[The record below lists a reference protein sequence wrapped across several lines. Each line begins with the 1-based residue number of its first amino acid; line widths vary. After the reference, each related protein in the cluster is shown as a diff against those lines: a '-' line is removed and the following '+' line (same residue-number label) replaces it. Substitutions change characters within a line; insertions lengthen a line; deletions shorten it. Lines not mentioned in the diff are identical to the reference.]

1 MIDTLSTVQIPA
13 WMDGKSINETIF
25 STEFL
30 KSHPMKSVGGRF
42 YTTEGQI
49 HDEISL
55 RKEIFNLI
63 KAYVSTGLAK
73 KVTNLLEVIRMEC
86 SIEDF
91 PLETDRIHVANGT
104 FYLNG
109 ELSEE
114 RQFCRNR
121 FPVAAN
127 ICAGSPT
134 RFLEFLNELLYEE
147 DIPTLQ
153 EYLGYCLIPC
163 TKAQKMMI
171 ILGKGGEGKSR
182 LGLIL
187 EKLIGTGIT
196 KNAIHKIETD
206 RFARADLEGRL
217 VMVDDDMEMTALPKT
232 SILKTLVTA
241 ESAIDLERKGV
252 QSYQGCIYARLLCF
266 GNGELTSVNDQSF
279 GFYRRQLIL
288 RTKEAPADRVNDPF
302 LVEKMVPELE
312 AILMWCLAGL
322 VRLQRNHYQFTISP
336 RTQANT
342 DAVKMQI
349 NTVEAFMDSKDYFIF
364 DPQGSS
370 PSNDLFSC
378 YLQFCNDNLF
388 PSLSSKTFINQIHN
402 LEGKYHLRYCNNIL
416 NRLGKRVWGFSG
428 IRTKYEL

>member
-1 MIDTLSTVQIPA
+1 MSDILSTVQLPA

-49 HDEISL
+49 RDEISL
-55 RKEIFNLI
+55 RKEIFDLI
-63 KAYVSTGLAK
+63 KPYVSTGLAK
-73 KVTNLLEVIRMEC
+73 KVSSLLEVVRMEC
-86 SIEDF
+86 AMEDF

-127 ICAGSPT
+127 ICAGTPT
-134 RFLEFLNELLYEE
+134 RFLKFLNDLLYEE

-153 EYLGYCLIPC
+153 EYLGYCMIPC

-187 EKLIGTGIT
+187 EKLIGNGVT
-196 KNAIHKIETD
+196 KNTIHKIETD
-206 RFARADLEGRL
+206 RFARADLEGHL
-217 VMVDDDMEMTALPKT
+217 TAIDDDMEISALPKT

-266 GNGELTSVNDQSF
+266 GNGELTAVNDQSF

-302 LVEKMVPELE
+302 LVEKMEPELE

-322 VRLQRNHYQFTISP
+322 VRLQRNNYQFTISP

-342 DAVKMQI
+342 DSVKLQI
-349 NTVEAFMDSKDYFIF
+349 NTVEAFMESTDYFVF
-364 DPQGSS
+364 DPKGSA

-388 PSLSSKTFINQIHN
+388 PSLPSKTFINQIHN
-402 LEGKYHLRYCNNIL
+402 LEVKYHLRYCNNVL
-416 NRLGKRVWGFSG
+416 NRFGKRVWGFSG

>member
-1 MIDTLSTVQIPA
+1 MSDTLSTVQIPA
-13 WMDGKSINETIF
+13 WMDGRSINETIF

-30 KSHPMKSVGGRF
+30 KSHPMRSVSGRL

-55 RKEIFNLI
+55 RKEIFDLI
-63 KAYVSTGLAK
+63 KPYVSTGLAK
-73 KVTNLLEVIRMEC
+73 KVSNLLEVIRMEC
-86 SIEDF
+86 AMEDF

-127 ICAGSPT
+127 ICAGRPA
-134 RFLEFLNELLYEE
+134 RFLKFLNDLLYED

-187 EKLIGTGIT
+187 KKLMGNGVTMNSIQ
-196 KNAIHKIETD
+196 KIETD
-206 RFARADLEGRL
+206 RFARADLEGHL
-217 VMVDDDMEMTALPKT
+217 ATVDDDMEITALPKT

-252 QSYQGCIYARLLCF
+252 QSYQGCIYARFLCF
-266 GNGELTSVNDQSF
+266 GNGELTAVNDQSY

-302 LVEKMVPELE
+302 LVEKMEPELE

-322 VRLQRNHYQFTISP
+322 VRLQRNNYQFTISA

-349 NTVEAFMDSKDYFIF
+349 NTVEAFMDSTDYFIF

-388 PSLSSKTFINQIHN
+388 PSLPSKTFINQIHN
-402 LEGKYHLRYCNNIL
+402 LEGKYNLRYCNNVL
-416 NRLGKRVWGFSG
+416 NRFGKRVWGFSG
-428 IRTKYEL
+428 IRTRYEL